1 MKVTSQR
8 FEGARKRWEDVHERD
23 ANQTL
28 RAFIE
33 YELGYGGQ
41 ITGVD
46 SDKDDSHHS
55 VEVTTFVLGMRDV
68 TVYEGS
74 FDEMRPFYEVAY
86 LAEAHHD
93 TLLKKNFEPIIDE
106 IMDVTS
112 GNPLLIKMSE
122 GIIRGSHIARAAMA
136 YICSFQ
142 DLEFMKTLLG
152 SKLPLKDL
160 SAAHE
165 LIVSGAT
172 QEDIKD
178 LLGLL

>member
-46 SDKDDSHHS
+46 SNKGDSHHS

-74 FDEMRPFYEVAY
+74 FDEMR
-86 LAEAHHD
+86 L
-93 TLLKKNFEPIIDE
+93 
-106 IMDVTS
+106 
-112 GNPLLIKMSE
+112 
-122 GIIRGSHIARAAMA
+122 
-136 YICSFQ
+136 
-142 DLEFMKTLLG
+142 FMKWPILPKLTMTRF
-152 SKLPLKDL
+152 SKRILNP
-160 SAAHE
+160 S
-165 LIVSGAT
+165 ST
-172 QEDIKD
+172 RSWT
-178 LLGLL
+178 